1 MKTQGKNKK
10 KNQKCG
16 KTRATKSR
24 SVFVWHLIGLE
35 HRAGFLNLSLNGV
48 KQSQGN
54 PDYIR
59 HSIENC
65 RKVSIVRSSA
75 HLILETI

>member
-1 MKTQGKNKK
+1 MRENAGDQITIGFRLASDWF
-10 KNQKCG
+10 
-16 KTRATKSR
+16 RASR
-24 SVFVWHLIGLE
+24 WFSEPIVD
-35 HRAGFLNLSLNGV
+35 GV

-65 RKVSIVRSSA
+65 PKVSIVRSSA